1 MPVNKRK
8 KNSRQRGLRTH
19 GWGANKKHRNSG
31 NRGGYGMA
39 GTGKRSDHR
48 KTMILHEYGHDYFG
62 KTGFHRPQIL
72 IKDIKTINV
81 GELDKFK
88 EENIDLKKLGYGKL
102 LGKGNVDRKFKVVIN
117 KFSSQAKE
125 KIEKA
130 GGQILTG

>member
-1 MPVNKRK
+1 
-8 KNSRQRGLRTH
+8 
-19 GWGANKKHRNSG
+19 
-31 NRGGYGMA
+31 MA